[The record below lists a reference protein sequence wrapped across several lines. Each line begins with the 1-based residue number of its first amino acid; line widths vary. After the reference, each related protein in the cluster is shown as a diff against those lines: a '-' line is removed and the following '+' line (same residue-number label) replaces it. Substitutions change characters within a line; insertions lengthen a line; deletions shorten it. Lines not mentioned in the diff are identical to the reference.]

1 MSDSMRSFLE
11 AIRST
16 LSVGPRRAGRIARE
30 LEDHLE
36 SSAAMLRA
44 SGRTPEE
51 AEREAITR
59 LGSPESLAHALNA
72 VHKGDTPRI
81 KTWRIFL
88 AILTS
93 LSALAIILY
102 ALSAPEASDP
112 VALKIGAPLAILV
125 YGVFTVLWPNSLLNH
140 AGGVGVV
147 LIGLVIIICRELYA
161 HWIGPSYEAPIIVI
175 GLLLMLQG
183 GLSAVNLFNHAAFDS
198 GVV

>member
-1 MSDSMRSFLE
+1 MSDSIKSFLE
-11 AIRST
+11 TLRTT
-16 LSVGPRRAGRIARE
+16 LSVGPHRAGRIARE

-36 SSAAMLRA
+36 SSAATLRS

-51 AEREAITR
+51 AEREAIAR
-59 LGSPESLAHALNA
+59 LGSSDHLARALNA
-72 VHKGDTPRI
+72 VHRADTQRR
-81 KTWRIFL
+81 WRILL

-102 ALSAPEASDP
+102 ALSAPEASNP

-125 YGVFTVLWPNSLLNH
+125 YGVFTVLWPDSQLNH

-147 LIGLVIIICRELYA
+147 LIGLFIIVCRELYA

-175 GLLLMLQG
+175 GLLLVVEG
-183 GLSAVNLFNHAAFDS
+183 GLSAVNLFNHALTT
-198 GVV
+198 

>member
-1 MSDSMRSFLE
+1 MSDSIKSFLE
-11 AIRST
+11 ALRTT
-16 LSVGPRRAGRIARE
+16 LSVGPHRAGRIARE

-36 SSAAMLRA
+36 SSAATLRS

-51 AEREAITR
+51 AEREAIAR
-59 LGSPESLAHALNA
+59 LGSSDHLARALNA
-72 VHKGDTPRI
+72 VHRADTQRR
-81 KTWRIFL
+81 WRILL

-102 ALSAPEASDP
+102 ALSAPEASNP

-125 YGVFTVLWPNSLLNH
+125 YGVFTILWPDSQLNH

-147 LIGLVIIICRELYA
+147 LIGLFIIVCRELYA

-175 GLLLMLQG
+175 GLLLVVEG
-183 GLSAVNLFNHAAFDS
+183 GLSAVNLFNHALTT
-198 GVV
+198 